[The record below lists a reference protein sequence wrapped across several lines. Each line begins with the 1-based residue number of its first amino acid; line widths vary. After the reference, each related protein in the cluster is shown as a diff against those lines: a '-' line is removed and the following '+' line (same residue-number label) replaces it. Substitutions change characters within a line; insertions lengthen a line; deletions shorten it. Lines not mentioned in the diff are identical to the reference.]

1 MHEIAAD
8 AGNWPTALLGAD
20 APALDKRTR
29 AELYEPVL
37 LYIASR
43 GGELL
48 PLGKAR
54 GGFDMR
60 IGRGAV
66 HVRLGAVTKDE
77 LRSFVLLG
85 ALVFGGGVDV
95 KALSGAALLA
105 LHERIRL
112 LKTETGERSIADA
125 VALLRQAA
133 ARAITEHLR
142 SHPCRH
148 PAEGCRFEQTGT
160 CPHRRGAGRCSRAV
174 ARGPG
179 RALARRRRTSRL
191 SSISRSDAR
200 SGPGPW
206 LDGGDVLYAAA
217 APTGSR
223 GQAIVGRGTT
233 VWADLGQRALST
245 MVSEHERCHSE
256 LNLKTSFGA
265 LLLSAAAWAAQV
277 PARTEGGDEPAS
289 MLSDLLGR
297 CRTTHETYAT
307 SLGVWRTSRDPERGA
322 RAIPGLPRV
331 PRTGPRPCL
340 RARRRNAPGIAS
352 RDGGV

>member
-148 PAEGCRFEQTGT
+148 PLRLPVRADGYL
-160 CPHRRGAGRCSRAV
+160 PHRRGAGWCSRAV

-179 RALARRRRTSRL
+179 VLRQATPYEPVEFDLA
-191 SSISRSDAR
+191 
-200 SGPGPW
+200 
-206 LDGGDVLYAAA
+206 
-217 APTGSR
+217 
-223 GQAIVGRGTT
+223 
-233 VWADLGQRALST
+233 
-245 MVSEHERCHSE
+245 
-256 LNLKTSFGA
+256 F
-265 LLLSAAAWAAQV
+265 
-277 PARTEGGDEPAS
+277 
-289 MLSDLLGR
+289 
-297 CRTTHETYAT
+297 
-307 SLGVWRTSRDPERGA
+307 
-322 RAIPGLPRV
+322 
-331 PRTGPRPCL
+331 
-340 RARRRNAPGIAS
+340 
-352 RDGGV
+352 